1 MGRYELPLLFP
12 EEFNDN
18 AAKLLCAAEEIII
31 EECCANGCK
40 HLPDGGFMGNRAQ
53 RPHDWFTASSD
64 ACWRC
69 RSANPAL
76 ARNKVAAEKGASK
89 RAALKRARRNG
100 EKF

>member
-1 MGRYELPLLFP
+1 MRRYE
-12 EEFNDN
+12 
-18 AAKLLCAAEEIII
+18 
-31 EECCANGCK
+31 
-40 HLPDGGFMGNRAQ
+40 NRVPATVCPHCGAQ

-100 EKF
+100 EKL

>member
-1 MGRYELPLLFP
+1 MRRYE
-12 EEFNDN
+12 
-18 AAKLLCAAEEIII
+18 
-31 EECCANGCK
+31 
-40 HLPDGGFMGNRAQ
+40 NRVPATVCPHCGAQ

-64 ACWRC
+64 ACWCC

-76 ARNKVAAEKGASK
+76 ARNKVAVEKGASK

>member
-1 MGRYELPLLFP
+1 MRQHE
-12 EEFNDN
+12 
-18 AAKLLCAAEEIII
+18 
-31 EECCANGCK
+31 
-40 HLPDGGFMGNRAQ
+40 NRVPTTACPHCGDQ
-53 RPHDWFTASSD
+53 RPHDWFIASSD

-76 ARNKVAAEKGASK
+76 ALNKVAVEKGASK